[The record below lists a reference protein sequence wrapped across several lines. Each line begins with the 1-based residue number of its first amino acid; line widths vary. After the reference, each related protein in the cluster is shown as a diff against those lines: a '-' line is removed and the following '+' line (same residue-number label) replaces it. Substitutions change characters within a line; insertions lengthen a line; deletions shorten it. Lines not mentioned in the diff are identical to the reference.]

1 MTSSDRESYQT
12 PITVVNTTTKIIK
25 QKTGLK
31 NNRMCWNVSVQNA
44 FFLLSTAGLL
54 YSRSMGTSTYT
65 RAICRQGQE
74 TTITEYCFRVIDHL
88 FNICTP
94 N

>member
-31 NNRMCWNVSVQNA
+31 NNRMCRNV
-44 FFLLSTAGLL
+44 
-54 YSRSMGTSTYT
+54 
-65 RAICRQGQE
+65 
-74 TTITEYCFRVIDHL
+74 
-88 FNICTP
+88 
-94 N
+94 

>member
-31 NNRMCWNVSVQNA
+31 NNRMCRNEFKTHSSYSPPQA
-44 FFLLSTAGLL
+44 CSTANPWALPLIQSQSVNKGRRLQSL
-54 YSRSMGTSTYT
+54 
-65 RAICRQGQE
+65 
-74 TTITEYCFRVIDHL
+74 
-88 FNICTP
+88 NIAFE
-94 N
+94 